1 MIFGMKIPSI
11 TISPS
16 PMSLSIS
23 ISPTSLL
30 WNKKSPLL
38 ADKKGLA
45 HIRILSYLPRYLYL
59 AGISTSIPLKAGPVA
74 VASPGQSLRHS
85 G

>member
-1 MIFGMKIPSI
+1 MRISSI
-11 TISPS
+11 TISLS

-23 ISPTSLL
+23 IFPTSLL

-38 ADKKGLA
+38 VDKKGLA

-74 VASPGQSLRHS
+74 VASSGQSLRHS